1 MPGPSTPGGAA
12 NIATARWYCRRAWRW
27 RIRPSA
33 TNQAA
38 AALNAL
44 DNQGYENEK
53 ALIRVRVNRLR
64 LALTAV

>member
-12 NIATARWYCRRAWRW
+12 NIATARWYCQRAWRW

-44 DNQGYENEK
+44 DNPRIKDGAKDLERP
-53 ALIRVRVNRLR
+53 ALR
-64 LALTAV
+64 